1 MQVYCTK
8 LCYLSGQV
16 LEEDMIQDIS
26 STILNDPYNSDVIYV
41 TESDKPGYVQEIST
55 AILLPIIGSRIEY
68 VSEEV
73 DTSDYTWKMHKYST
87 ATRQSVPVNVM
98 HFLNRDLDDFGY
110 GVVDFNLYRNPVSI
124 PDVIQYLKR
133 YRNYDRRYQYLSSFF
148 PDSSFVRSSRQDASS
163 FRIKIAYTMRERN
176 SIFSGAVSCPYQ
188 VNQTY
193 FVPATYLE
201 DGVKLPLKDRYE
213 SIEDFGQTIFY
224 DLKFH
229 DFQFS
234 DTMLEKL
241 CVKFGR
247 DGKLREVRTKREIPY
262 VYYQLDEKTGD
273 ATLMVNGRE
282 GTDNDLLSFFVFM
295 PRDDKSLI
303 VPSKLEIKEYKKHYA
318 DFPFKLNSYL
328 EKNNVL
334 LSSEILHTDDNVS
347 DEEEVLE
354 DNSDNHNILLS
365 FDDSTFSNSITN
377 ILKLRQQII
386 LSRIP
391 VSKKQELQNK
401 LESTL
406 QKRDFQIVELD
417 RSILSFQTEAE
428 IDNSFLKELVDIEGL
443 ISDEEKSYIDD
454 FNWVDTYI
462 DYLICESTDS
472 VNNFRNLYY
481 FSVNFMQQSALH
493 PKNLLAS
500 LEAQNKIYEA
510 LFQQIGRAHV

>member
-1 MQVYCTK
+1 MSTSARMKELYKEIQHS
-8 LCYLSGQV
+8 LF
-16 LEEDMIQDIS
+16 DMIPEKWNKIFLYASVIDGRNSLETGEMYFYYIPKG
-26 STILNDPYNSDVIYV
+26 ILKR
-41 TESDKPGYVQEIST
+41 E
-55 AILLPIIGSRIEY
+55 
-68 VSEEV
+68 
-73 DTSDYTWKMHKYST
+73 
-87 ATRQSVPVNVM
+87 PVNVYEVP
-98 HFLNRDLDDFGY
+98 NK
-110 GVVDFNLYRNPVSI
+110 FNLEENSYFKMADDLYGIIKKLRKEYIAINGALWTNIVISI
-124 PDVIQYLKR
+124 ADYTFKVEYGFENLATSPYS
-133 YRNYDRRYQYLSSFF
+133 NYDRRYQYLSSFF

-328 EKNNVL
+328 EKN
-334 LSSEILHTDDNVS
+334 
-347 DEEEVLE
+347 
-354 DNSDNHNILLS
+354 
-365 FDDSTFSNSITN
+365 
-377 ILKLRQQII
+377 
-386 LSRIP
+386 
-391 VSKKQELQNK
+391 
-401 LESTL
+401 
-406 QKRDFQIVELD
+406 
-417 RSILSFQTEAE
+417 
-428 IDNSFLKELVDIEGL
+428 
-443 ISDEEKSYIDD
+443 KS
-454 FNWVDTYI
+454 
-462 DYLICESTDS
+462 
-472 VNNFRNLYY
+472 
-481 FSVNFMQQSALH
+481 
-493 PKNLLAS
+493 
-500 LEAQNKIYEA
+500 
-510 LFQQIGRAHV
+510 